1 MKTELNFREITN
13 LDNFSGIV
21 PIFPLS
27 SVVFFPNTLLPLHI
41 FEQRYK
47 QMLCD
52 ALVSEKLIGMVL
64 LKPGWEKDYFGNPE
78 IYEVAGIGRIITS
91 ETFDDGKSNIVLYG
105 LKRVEI
111 IETIDLEPYRKA
123 RIKILE
129 NKNESVES
137 ILKEKILYMILAWNE
152 IIKDQKYK
160 ININKDLSLGRLT
173 DVLASILISNVFE
186 KQKLLEELNV
196 NKRARKI
203 ISFLEDR
210 LKVLE
215 ITSRKSNDIL
225 SKRNLN

>member
-1 MKTELNFREITN
+1 M
-13 LDNFSGIV
+13 
-21 PIFPLS
+21 
-27 SVVFFPNTLLPLHI
+27 
-41 FEQRYK
+41 
-47 QMLCD
+47 
-52 ALVSEKLIGMVL
+52 
-64 LKPGWEKDYFGNPE
+64 
-78 IYEVAGIGRIITS
+78 
-91 ETFDDGKSNIVLYG
+91 YG